1 MNDGFDLK
9 VGDRD
14 GGGRVISREERE
26 KRERFGLK
34 VGGQGW
40 GGGVE
45 LLI

>member
-34 VGGQGW
+34 VGDRD
-40 GGGVE
+40 GGVE
-45 LLI
+45 WSY